1 MGNRKQ
7 QSNLEVWTDLSSR
20 LPWWLALLL
29 ALLSYLLLHFYAGR
43 TEPPPT
49 QLGGFGSYAGRQLYR
64 GIALYLQ
71 YLIPAVLIIGAIVSA
86 VRRAQQ
92 RKRFDE
98 TRSRGTRS
106 ALLDMS
112 WQEFEGLVA
121 EHFRRQGYVVTEAGG
136 SAPDGG
142 IDLQLIKG
150 GEHFLVQCKQW
161 RAYKVGVD
169 VVRQLYGVM
178 AARGAVGGF
187 VVTSGEFTDDAR
199 SFSSGRNIL
208 LVVLSRERRSSID
221 VAGRPASCS
230 SGSGDVVA
238 RPIEVASGE
247 RASFAHRRTRWPGSA
262 RPSKTCT
269 EFPHEPSQGMW
280 KFRR

>member
-178 AARGAVGGF
+178 AARGAVGEF

-208 LVVLSRERRSSID
+208 LVD
-221 VAGRPASCS
+221 
-230 SGSGDVVA
+230 
-238 RPIEVASGE
+238 GE
-247 RASFAHRRTRWPGSA
+247 RLIAMMRTGVSPIATSSHPRSAAPVCPKCSGAMVRRIARHGPRVGQAFWGCSQYPKCTGTRAASS
-262 RPSKTCT
+262 
-269 EFPHEPSQGMW
+269 
-280 KFRR
+280 